1 MKYFA
6 GLSAGSK
13 IISCQKFTTLDDMLT
28 TVQNYKVYDCAFIVT
43 FISTFFNF
51 LKCIFSFKLTFAK
64 KHTLLNFLSKVIKV
78 NRLPSI
84 NKLLKI

>member
-28 TVQNYKVYDCAFIVT
+28 TVQNYKVYDCVFIKT
-43 FISTFFNF
+43 FISMFFF
-51 LKCIFSFKLTFAK
+51 KVFSSVLDWPMLKEYIVKLS
-64 KHTLLNFLSKVIKV
+64 LKVY
-78 NRLPSI
+78 
-84 NKLLKI
+84 